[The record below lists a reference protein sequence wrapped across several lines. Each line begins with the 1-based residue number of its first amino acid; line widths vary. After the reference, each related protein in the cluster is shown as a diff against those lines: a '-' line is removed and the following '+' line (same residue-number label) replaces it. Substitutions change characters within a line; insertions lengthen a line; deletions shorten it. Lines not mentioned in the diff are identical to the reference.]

1 MTVEGLVVLVTGA
14 ARGMGREYVRGFLA
28 RGARVIATDV
38 SWTPSGASGDDYDFQ
53 SELSG
58 NADVLVEVM
67 DVTIDSHVSRVYE
80 SAMQRFGR
88 VDVIINNAGLRQRD
102 LYPPHGSVTLL
113 DTQLGDWL
121 RMFDSHVFGAFRVI
135 KTFVQPMLR
144 QGRGS
149 VINIGSSG
157 LMGENAGS
165 REIPYKPAKAALANL
180 TFYLA
185 HELRGQNI
193 AANVLVPGHTRSTGS
208 DEQEAERAAIRARLE
223 NRAPPPPLRLRPE
236 HVVPPALF
244 LAEQDAGGVTGQLI
258 SALRWNQENGHGGLE
273 TWAYPPD
280 LEAARA
286 AGRI

>member
-1 MTVEGLVVLVTGA
+1 MSVEGLVVLVTGA
-14 ARGMGREYVRGFLA
+14 ARGMGREYVRGFLS

-38 SWTPSGASGDDYDFQ
+38 SWTPSGASGDDYDFRR
-53 SELSG
+53 ELSD
-58 NADVLVEVM
+58 NPDVLVEVM

-80 SAMQRFGR
+80 AAMERFGR

-135 KTFVQPMLR
+135 KAFVQPMLR

-165 REIPYKPAKAALANL
+165 REIPYKPAKAALANM

-208 DEQEAERAAIRARLE
+208 DEQEAGRAAIRARLE
-223 NRAPPPPLRLRPE
+223 NRTPPPPLRLRPE

-244 LAEQDAGGVTGQLI
+244 LAEQDGGGVTGQLI

-273 TWAYPPD
+273 AWAYPPD

-286 AGRI
+286 AGRV